1 MRWYYAVPVVLFFGL
16 VAIFA
21 ASLVGSIQ
29 TPPSLQQT
37 SALIDR
43 PAPRVVLP
51 ALDAKADAF
60 RSQDLAAGHVTVL
73 NVWASWCVPCR
84 AEAPALAQLSTLRDV
99 QLYGLVYK
107 DAPSKARAFLDEI
120 GDPYR
125 RIDLD
130 GDGRAGIDWGVTGV
144 PETFV
149 IDGKG
154 VVRLRYAGPLVGS
167 ALTDIVLPAI
177 EKARRDG

>member
-1 MRWYYAVPVVLFFGL
+1 MRWYYAVPVVLFFAL

-21 ASLVGSIQ
+21 TSLIGSIR
-29 TPPSLQQT
+29 TPQALQQR
-37 SALIDR
+37 SALVDK
-43 PAPRVVLP
+43 PAPRVILP

-84 AEAPALAQLSTLRDV
+84 AEAPALAQLSALKGV

-107 DAPSKARAFLDEI
+107 DAPSKARAFLDET

-130 GDGRAGIDWGVTGV
+130 DDGQAGIDWGVTGV

-154 VVRLRYAGPLVGS
+154 IVRLRYAGPLVGT
-167 ALTDIVLPAI
+167 AVTDIVLPAI
-177 EKARRDG
+177 VKARQDG

>member
-1 MRWYYAVPVVLFFGL
+1 MRWFYVLPVLLFLGL

-21 ASLVGSIQ
+21 ASLIGSMQ
-29 TPPSLQQT
+29 TPPALQQT
-37 SALIDR
+37 SALIDK
-43 PAPRVVLP
+43 PAPRVALP
-51 ALDAKADAF
+51 ALDDRTGAF
-60 RSQDLAAGHVTVL
+60 HPGDLATGHVTVL

-84 AEAPALAQLSTLRDV
+84 AEAPALAQLSTLKGV

-107 DAPSKARAFLDEI
+107 DTPTKARAFLDES

-130 GDGRAGIDWGVTGV
+130 SDGQAGIDWGVTGV

-154 VVRLRYAGPLVGS
+154 IVRLRYAGPLVGT

-177 EKARRDG
+177 EKARQEG